1 MQKATSALAAFVN
14 LTTFTLADAFGFGL
28 AEAFGGFDPP
38 DPLQEDEGGSGEGV
52 SGTTLTS

>member
-1 MQKATSALAAFVN
+1 MQKAFVN
-14 LTTFTLADAFGFGL
+14 LITFTLADAFGFGL

-38 DPLQEDEGGSGEGV
+38 DPLHEDEGGSGEGV